1 MLQTLEAVITQS
13 GWVKFNEP
21 FTLDHSVKA
30 YVTILPDTPSDPATP
45 PLGESLLQL
54 LESAAFRQA
63 SFGDAKVME
72 QQVQANRN
80 AWDD

>member
-30 YVTILPDTPSDPATP
+30 YVTILPNATDELP
-45 PLGESLLQL
+45 ESSSGQNLLQL
-54 LESAAFRQA
+54 LESAAFSQA
-63 SFGDAKVME
+63 PFGESDSME
-72 QQVQANRN
+72 KQIQANRN
-80 AWDD
+80 AWND